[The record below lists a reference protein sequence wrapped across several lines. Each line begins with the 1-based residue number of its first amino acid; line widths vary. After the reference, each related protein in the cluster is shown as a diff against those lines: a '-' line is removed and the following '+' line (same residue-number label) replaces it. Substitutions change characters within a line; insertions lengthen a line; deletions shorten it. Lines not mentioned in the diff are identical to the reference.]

1 MVRTTFCLA
10 GSTLIGRRALA
21 RGLTSVGFEIVGSF
35 AGADA
40 CAGAAGSFEEPELVL
55 MLASEQGSIPEAD
68 VTFVKR
74 MYPEA
79 SAVILDGGATRA
91 DLMAYVDA
99 GLDGYLPATLEPAA
113 LAQSLRV
120 ILLGEQIYVTGTKT
134 ALAAAARSDRRGSP
148 RKRTIRRA
156 SIVIE
161 GRAEVMEGT
170 ILDMSETGAKI
181 RPADIA
187 AMPPRFELRCGFGR
201 AYRCEIVRRSAFYL
215 GVQFVGA
222 AAAA

>member
-1 MVRTTFCLA
+1 MVRTTLCLA
-10 GSTLIGRRALA
+10 GGAAGRRKSLA
-21 RGLTSVGFEIVGSF
+21 GLLTSAGFEIVGSY
-35 AGADA
+35 ADADA

-55 MLASEQGSIPEAD
+55 MLAPEHGPVGEAD

-79 SAVILDGGATRA
+79 SAVILGGAATRA
-91 DLMAYVDA
+91 DLTAYVDA
-99 GLDGYLPATLEPAA
+99 GLDGYLPATIEAHA
-113 LAQSLRV
+113 LGQSLRL
-120 ILLGEQIYVTGTKT
+120 ILLGEQIYVTGSKT
-134 ALAAAARSDRRGSP
+134 AAAASARSDRRRSP

-156 SIVIE
+156 SIVID
-161 GRAEVMEGT
+161 GKAGIMEGT

-181 RPADIA
+181 RPADIT

-201 AYRCEIVRRSAFYL
+201 TYRCEIVRRSAFYL

-222 AAAA
+222 AA

>member
-10 GSTLIGRRALA
+10 GGTLIGRRTLA
-21 RGLTSVGFEIVGSF
+21 RALTTAGCEIVGSF
-35 AGADA
+35 PDADA
-40 CAGAAGSFEEPELVL
+40 CAGAAGSFEEPELVIL
-55 MLASEQGSIPEAD
+55 IGPEEDRVAEAD

-79 SAVILDGGATRA
+79 SIVILGGGASRA
-91 DLMAYVDA
+91 DLVAYVDA

-113 LAQSLRV
+113 LARSLRV
-120 ILLGEQIYVTGTKT
+120 ILLGEQIYVAGTKP
-134 ALAAAARSDRRGSP
+134 ALAAAARSERRGSP

-156 SIVIE
+156 SIVID
-161 GRAEVMEGT
+161 GMAEVMEGT
-170 ILDMSETGAKI
+170 ILDISETGAKI

-201 AYRCEIVRRSAFYL
+201 SYRCEVVRRSAFYL
-215 GVQFVGA
+215 GVQFLGA
-222 AAAA
+222 AAPA